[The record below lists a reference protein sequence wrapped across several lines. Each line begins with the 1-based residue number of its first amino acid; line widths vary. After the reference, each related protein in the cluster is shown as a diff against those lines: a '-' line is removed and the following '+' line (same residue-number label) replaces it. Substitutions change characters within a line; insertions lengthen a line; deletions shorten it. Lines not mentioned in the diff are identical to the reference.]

1 MEMLNK
7 FAQHSVLVVD
17 DDLDLCEV
25 IKFYLSRIET
35 VRSVVFAHDGMSAVN
50 KMRNQKF
57 DLILLDMKMPKKNG
71 YDILEE
77 IGGNTFNSVSKVVA
91 MSGTMDIDILTIA
104 TYHGVRTF
112 LIKPFSE
119 ELFRE
124 KIGNV
129 LLLEELKNVV

>member
-77 IGGNTFNSVSKVVA
+77 FGANSFNSVSKVVA

-124 KIGNV
+124 KVGNV
-129 LLLEELKNVV
+129 LLLEEIKNVV

>member
-7 FAQHSVLVVD
+7 FAQFNVLVVD
-17 DDLDLCEV
+17 DDLDLCEI

-35 VRSVVFAHDGMSAVN
+35 VRSVVIAHDGMSAVG
-50 KMRNQKF
+50 KLRNQKF
-57 DLILLDMKMPKKNG
+57 DLVLLDMKMPKKNG

-77 IGGNTFNSVSKVVA
+77 FKGNQFNSVSKVVA

-112 LIKPFSE
+112 LIKPFTE

-129 LLLEELKNVV
+129 LLLEEMKNVV